1 MVNIG
6 ISVDHVNKWSTNK
19 CAYLLCFSQSLEHLK
34 VRVVVSF
41 IFSNIRSTFNNA
53 APASHSHRWAAT
65 ISFSL
70 FSLKLSCLRWLW
82 CPDMKGKKNPK
93 KPQKPKP
100 LINKMLYL
108 FCALIRLKYFY
119 EEKMVAFIYCFML
132 VLLFF
137 PALGKKTCSKV
148 KEYFPG
154 WG

>member
-1 MVNIG
+1 MWISGVQ
-6 ISVDHVNKWSTNK
+6 ISVHIYFVSLSLWNTSKSE
-19 CAYLLCFSQSLEHLK
+19 LLFLLYF
-34 VRVVVSF
+34 R
-41 IFSNIRSTFNNA
+41 TY
-53 APASHSHRWAAT
+53 APLLITQLPLHIPT
-65 ISFSL
+65 DEQLLFLFL
-70 FSLKLSCLRWLW
+70 FSLWNFLALGGCGAQTWR
-82 CPDMKGKKNPK
+82 GKKNPK